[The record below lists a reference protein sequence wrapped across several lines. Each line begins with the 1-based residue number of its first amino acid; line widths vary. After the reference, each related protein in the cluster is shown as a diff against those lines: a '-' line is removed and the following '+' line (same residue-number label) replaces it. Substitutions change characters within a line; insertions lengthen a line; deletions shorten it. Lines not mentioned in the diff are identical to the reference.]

1 MLISVSG
8 SKLNTWNHIN
18 MEDKEDIT
26 TKNQSA
32 PKSALLNIEVMAWG
46 GAALVLAILM
56 VSKNTAS
63 FVLAAGFFAKFFALI
78 VGTLMGW
85 AGALIG
91 NAIRK
96 FVQPDSVFTNGG
108 FFHLLWVKIFW
119 MLGPQVIGLIIGTA
133 IGISLV
139 LR

>member
-1 MLISVSG
+1 MLIFVSD
-8 SKLNTWNHIN
+8 SKLNTWNRMN
-18 MEDKEDIT
+18 MEENEDIAA
-26 TKNQSA
+26 KNQPASKN
-32 PKSALLNIEVMAWG
+32 PLLNIEVMAWG

-56 VSKNTAS
+56 ISKNTAS
-63 FVLAAGFFAKFFALI
+63 FVLAAGFFTKFFALV
-78 VGTLMGW
+78 VGTLLGW
-85 AGALIG
+85 VGALIG

-119 MLGPQVIGLIIGTA
+119 MFGPQVIGLAIGTA